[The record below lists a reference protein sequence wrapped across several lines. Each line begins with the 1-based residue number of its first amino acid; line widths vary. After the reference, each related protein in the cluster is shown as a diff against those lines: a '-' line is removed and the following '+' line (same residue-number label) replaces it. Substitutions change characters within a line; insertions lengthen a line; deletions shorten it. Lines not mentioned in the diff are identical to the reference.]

1 MLKQNSNTKTL
12 KRIISGLAI
21 VIPFVPLA
29 AFAIPKRPFP
39 KRNPCPKIYYEE
51 PYNNKILV
59 PAGCTPNAATTRWKK
74 TGQAVDQS
82 INVIP
87 QAVEPPPGVTKVRV
101 IQPPVPE
108 ARQSAI
114 ATVKPMMDGK
124 VSVTLK
130 NDTNTPVSYHVVSHT
145 QTRILPMREE
155 VVLREIPTP
164 ATITLVR
171 EDGGFLNVEPVATE
185 DGMLTV
191 SLDEKRKPDNNQ
203 GVIRIQSDGQV
214 FLN

>member
-1 MLKQNSNTKTL
+1 MSKQRNSGKLKKILTGFAV
-12 KRIISGLAI
+12 I
-21 VIPFVPLA
+21 IPFFPLA
-29 AFAIPKRPFP
+29 AFAVPRRANPN
-39 KRNPCPKIYYEE
+39 RNPCPKIYYEE

-59 PAGCTPNAATTRWKK
+59 PTGCEPNAATMRWKNG
-74 TGQAVDQS
+74 GQTVDQS
-82 INVIP
+82 INVVRPIS
-87 QAVEPPPGVTKVRV
+87 KVKP

-114 ATVKPMMDGK
+114 AMVKPMMDGK

-145 QTRILPMREE
+145 QTRILPLREE
-155 VVLREIPTP
+155 TVLREIPLP

-171 EDGGFLNVEPVATE
+171 EDGGFLNVEPIATE

-203 GVIRIQSDGQV
+203 GVIRIQADGQV

>member
-1 MLKQNSNTKTL
+1 MLKEKGNTKTL
-12 KRIISGLAI
+12 RRILSGLAVAI
-21 VIPFVPLA
+21 GFLPLA
-29 AFAIPKRPFP
+29 AFAVPARPNP

-59 PAGCTPNAATTRWKK
+59 PAGCTPNAATQRWKN
-74 TGQAVDQS
+74 TGRAVDQS

-87 QAVEPPPGVTKVRV
+87 RATNVRP

-114 ATVKPMMDGK
+114 AMVKPMMDGK

-130 NDTNTPVSYHVVSHT
+130 NDTNTPISYHVVSHT
-145 QTRILPMREE
+145 QTRILPLREE

-191 SLDEKRKPDNNQ
+191 SLDEKKKPDNNQ

>member
-1 MLKQNSNTKTL
+1 MLKEKGNTKTL
-12 KRIISGLAI
+12 KRILSGLAVAI
-21 VIPFVPLA
+21 GFLPLA
-29 AFAIPKRPFP
+29 AFAVPARPNP

-59 PAGCTPNAATTRWKK
+59 PAGCTPNAATQRWKN

-87 QAVEPPPGVTKVRV
+87 RATNVRP

-114 ATVKPMMDGK
+114 AMVKPMMDGK

-130 NDTNTPVSYHVVSHT
+130 NDTNTPISYHVVSHT
-145 QTRILPMREE
+145 QTRILPLREE

-191 SLDEKRKPDNNQ
+191 SLDEKKKPDNNQ

>member
-1 MLKQNSNTKTL
+1 MLTSKQRIKSL
-12 KRIISGLAI
+12 KRIASGFAI
-21 VIPFVPLA
+21 AIPFLPIA
-29 AFAIPKRPFP
+29 AFAIPKRPNP

-51 PYNNKILV
+51 PYNSKILV
-59 PAGCTPNAATTRWKK
+59 PAGCTPNAATARWKK

-82 INVIP
+82 I
-87 QAVEPPPGVTKVRV
+87 QLPPRVTKVKP
-101 IQPPVPE
+101 IQPPLPE

-114 ATVKPMMDGK
+114 AMVKPMADGK
-124 VSVTLK
+124 VSITLK
-130 NDTNTPVSYHVVSHT
+130 NDTNTPISYHVVSHT
-145 QTRILPMREE
+145 QTRILPVREE
-155 VVLREIPTP
+155 IILREIPTP

-185 DGMLTV
+185 EGMLTV

-203 GVIRIQSDGQV
+203 GVIRIQADGQV